1 MARFWA
7 KQLANMAITLF
18 AVSFLVF
25 VLNELSP
32 GDVVRKI
39 IGPYA
44 TQDQVERVTRQ
55 MGLDRPV
62 LVRYFEWMGNALR
75 GDFGQ

>member
-25 VLNELSP
+25 VLN
-32 GDVVRKI
+32 
-39 IGPYA
+39 
-44 TQDQVERVTRQ
+44 
-55 MGLDRPV
+55 
-62 LVRYFEWMGNALR
+62 
-75 GDFGQ
+75 